1 MRHSLP
7 AIRQSVQYLKKLLRK
22 TSDARAHQRLQML
35 YLFKSEQVRRR
46 DDAAHLLGV
55 HRNTITAWLKEYQ
68 RAGIKGL
75 LTVGTGEGAPPA
87 LDVSD
92 QKALRKRLTTSDG
105 FASYADAQQW
115 IATEL
120 GVSLSYAST
129 YYWVHRKCGA
139 APKVARPSHIKKT
152 TMRSKPIP
160 Q

>member
-1 MRHSLP
+1 MRHPLP

-22 TSDARAHQRLQML
+22 TPDARAHQRLLML
-35 YLFKSEQVRRR
+35 YLFKSEQAHRRE
-46 DDAAHLLGV
+46 DAADLLSV
-55 HRNTITAWLKEYQ
+55 HRNTITAWLKEYE

-92 QKALRKRLTTSDG
+92 QKALRKRLTASDG

-115 IATEL
+115 IETNL
-120 GVSLSYAST
+120 GVRLSYAST
-129 YYWVHRKCGA
+129 YYWVHYKCGA

-152 TMRSKPIP
+152 TKPSKPTP
-160 Q
+160 A

>member
-1 MRHSLP
+1 
-7 AIRQSVQYLKKLLRK
+7 
-22 TSDARAHQRLQML
+22 ML
-35 YLFKSEQVRRR
+35 YLFKSEQVRLR